1 MVLDHVAR
9 KIVWGA
15 GTPRTLRAHWSMHE
29 LGLEY
34 ECHPIGSRSGETE
47 APEYTKLNPSQKIP
61 TLQDGDLVVAE
72 SAAIVNY
79 LTTRYG
85 HERSMAPPTD
95 PVERSR
101 YDMWCFYCMM
111 ELDADTMYIIRRH
124 SDLFDIY
131 GEAPKAVEA
140 AKAIFAKQAQ
150 ATVRRLDSGPY
161 AMGERFTGADILL
174 TSCLTGAQRRGIA
187 LPNALYDYLSKTTA
201 REAYQRAVEANR
213 RPAN

>member
-1 MVLDHVAR
+1 MAQGAK

-15 GTPRTLRAHWSMHE
+15 GTPRTLRAHWSMCE

-34 ECHPIGSRSGETE
+34 ECRPIGSRSGETE
-47 APEYTKLNPSQKIP
+47 TQEYAKLNPSRKIP

-85 HERSMAPPTD
+85 SEKNMQPPTD
-95 PVERSR
+95 PAERSR

-124 SDLFDIY
+124 GDLSDIY
-131 GEAPKAVEA
+131 GEAPNAVAA
-140 AKAIFAKQAQ
+140 AKAIFAKQVQ
-150 ATVRRLDSGPY
+150 ATVQRLGSGPY
-161 AMGERFTGADILL
+161 AMCERFTGADILL
-174 TSCLTGAQRRGIA
+174 TTCLSGAQRRDIA
-187 LPNALYDYLSKTTA
+187 LPSTLCDYLSRTTA
-201 REAYQRAVEANR
+201 RDAYQRASEVNQR
-213 RPAN
+213 SGRN